1 MDRTEKF
8 LLGLAILAFA
18 AVLWL
23 MIASTIQLEVNRK
36 YSCEV
41 TQATISKYP
50 VKYEKPNCYIELQP
64 GVWAEYY
71 SIKIETGE

>member
-1 MDRTEKF
+1 MDKTTKF
-8 LLGLAILAFA
+8 LLGLCILAFA

-23 MIASTIQLEVNRK
+23 MIAGTIQRNANLK

-41 TQATISKYP
+41 TQAAISKYP
-50 VKYEKPNCYIELQP
+50 VKYEKPYCYVELLP

-71 SIKIETGE
+71 SIKIEKGE